1 LQITCFVLYRW
12 IIDELKALTLILLP
26 LSSPIVLTDSE
37 REGMDPLLWMKSQCL
52 AESNATIKIVDIDN
66 HKMLLECVLLLCQT
80 RSAREHLRRCKTYPI
95 IRNFDYSLP
104 SNFAKNDEIVSTD
117 KQNEETKS
125 EYDVLSDVIYEI
137 VQFLM
142 RDEEAKHDE

>member
-1 LQITCFVLYRW
+1 MN
-12 IIDELKALTLILLP
+12 ELKALTLILLP
-26 LSSPIVLTDSE
+26 LSSPLTLTDSE
-37 REGMDPLLWMKSQCL
+37 REGMDPLLWMKSESL
-52 AESNATIKIVDIDN
+52 VESNGAIKIVDIDN

-80 RSAREHLRRCKTYPI
+80 RSAREYLRKSKAYPI

-104 SNFAKNDEIVSTD
+104 SNAAAKNEESGSND
-117 KQNEETKS
+117 KQNEESKS

-142 RDEEAKHDE
+142 RDEETKQEEIK